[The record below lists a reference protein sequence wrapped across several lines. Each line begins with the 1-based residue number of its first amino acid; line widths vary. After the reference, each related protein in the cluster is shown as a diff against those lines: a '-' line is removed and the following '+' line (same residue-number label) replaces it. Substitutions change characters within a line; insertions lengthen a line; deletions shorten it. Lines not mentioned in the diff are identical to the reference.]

1 MRLPDGHLAR
11 FPLGAVLRRR
21 NRKGASHFN
30 SWMRQSYIFGSWF
43 PSFKITS
50 SINLFISLWRGW
62 TCCWLGSWNVAKT
75 TTQRRFIAQVWFL
88 IGQIDSRILI
98 GRKKTIVRDAEE
110 KILPYVNNDQSLKDS
125 LLISKALID
134 HHLPFLPLE
143 RNHVRRCIKNAIQ
156 VNLYNS

>member
-1 MRLPDGHLAR
+1 M
-11 FPLGAVLRRR
+11 
-21 NRKGASHFN
+21 
-30 SWMRQSYIFGSWF
+30 
-43 PSFKITS
+43 
-50 SINLFISLWRGW
+50 
-62 TCCWLGSWNVAKT
+62 AKT
-75 TTQRRFIAQVWFL
+75 TAQRRFITQVRFL

-98 GRKKTIVRDAEE
+98 GRKKPYVRDAEE

-156 VNLYNS
+156 VNLYNSLVVKFSF

>member
-1 MRLPDGHLAR
+1 M
-11 FPLGAVLRRR
+11 
-21 NRKGASHFN
+21 
-30 SWMRQSYIFGSWF
+30 
-43 PSFKITS
+43 
-50 SINLFISLWRGW
+50 
-62 TCCWLGSWNVAKT
+62 AKT

>member
-1 MRLPDGHLAR
+1 MLC
-11 FPLGAVLRRR
+11 V
-21 NRKGASHFN
+21 
-30 SWMRQSYIFGSWF
+30 SWMPQSYLFGSWF

-62 TCCWLGSWNVAKT
+62 ACCWLGSWNVAKK

-88 IGQIDSRILI
+88 NEKSPEISPDSDFIRWE
-98 GRKKTIVRDAEE
+98 TIVRDAEE

-156 VNLYNS
+156 VNLYNF

>member
-1 MRLPDGHLAR
+1 M
-11 FPLGAVLRRR
+11 
-21 NRKGASHFN
+21 
-30 SWMRQSYIFGSWF
+30 
-43 PSFKITS
+43 
-50 SINLFISLWRGW
+50 
-62 TCCWLGSWNVAKT
+62 
-75 TTQRRFIAQVWFL
+75 

-98 GRKKTIVRDAEE
+98 GRKKPYVRDAEE

-156 VNLYNS
+156 VILYNSKVVKFSF

>member
-1 MRLPDGHLAR
+1 MGQYRVNDNPYHAPQ
-11 FPLGAVLRRR
+11 F
-21 NRKGASHFN
+21 NR
-30 SWMRQSYIFGSWF
+30 
-43 PSFKITS
+43 P
-50 SINLFISLWRGW
+50 
-62 TCCWLGSWNVAKT
+62 
-75 TTQRRFIAQVWFL
+75 
-88 IGQIDSRILI
+88 
-98 GRKKTIVRDAEE
+98 KKTFVRDAEE